1 MKSFYIDPTKS
12 KTHTISTANIETEN
26 LDMLVENLLLEFQNS
41 SEEEK
46 SKYRPIL
53 KDWLSS
59 MDESVLSQDDENKVR
74 DFLYEM
80 F

>member
-1 MKSFYIDPTKS
+1 MKSFYIDPTES
-12 KTHTISTANIETEN
+12 KTHTISTANIETES